1 MRIPKRYAERM
12 SPQIAVRLPAPLL
25 DEIDSLVDAGRFET
39 RADAI
44 RSGIELIV
52 DAERRSRIG
61 RAIVDGY
68 ERVPQAEGLD
78 EELGSYPTPHA
89 DG

>member
-1 MRIPKRYAERM
+1 M

-61 RAIVDGY
+61 RAIVEGY

-78 EELGSYPTPHA
+78 EELGSYPALDT

>member
-1 MRIPKRYAERM
+1 M
-12 SPQIAVRLPAPLL
+12 SPQIAVRVPAALL
-25 DEIDSLVDAGRFET
+25 GEIDALVDAGRFET
-39 RADAI
+39 RAEAI

-52 DAERRSRIG
+52 DAERRERIG
-61 RAIVDGY
+61 RDIVEGY

-78 EELGSYPTPHA
+78 DELGAYPAPGT

>member
-1 MRIPKRYAERM
+1 M

-52 DAERRSRIG
+52 DAERRSRVG
-61 RAIVDGY
+61 RAIVAGY

-78 EELGSYPTPHA
+78 EELGSYPAPDT

>member
-1 MRIPKRYAERM
+1 M

-25 DEIDSLVDAGRFET
+25 DEIDALVDAGRFET

-61 RAIVDGY
+61 RAIVEGY
-68 ERVPQAEGLD
+68 ERVPQAEVLD
-78 EELGSYPTPHA
+78 EDLGSYPAPDT

>member
-1 MRIPKRYAERM
+1 M

-25 DEIDSLVDAGRFET
+25 DEIDELVDAGRFET

-61 RAIVDGY
+61 RAIVEGY
-68 ERVPQAEGLD
+68 ERLPQAESLD
-78 EELGSYPTPHA
+78 EELGSYPA
-89 DG
+89 DDDG

>member
-1 MRIPKRYAERM
+1 M

-61 RAIVDGY
+61 RAIVEGY

-78 EELGSYPTPHA
+78 EELGAYPTQHA

>member
-1 MRIPKRYAERM
+1 M

-25 DEIDSLVDAGRFET
+25 DEIDSLVEAGRFET

-61 RAIVDGY
+61 RAIVEGY

-78 EELGSYPTPHA
+78 EELGAYPTRHA

>member
-1 MRIPKRYAERM
+1 M

-25 DEIDSLVDAGRFET
+25 DEIDALVERGAFET
-39 RADAI
+39 RAEAI

-52 DAERRSRIG
+52 DADRRERIS
-61 RAIVDGY
+61 RAIVEGY
-68 ERVPQAEGLD
+68 TRLPQAEDAD
-78 EELGSYPTPHA
+78 EDLGTFPPIEQA